1 VEAVLSG
8 TRESSWDAVKKDA
21 VKKDA
26 VKRGAVKK
34 DAVDKDEVKKGAALH
49 TDSSRNARKL
59 LSFVDPGVLE

>member
-1 VEAVLSG
+1 MEAVLSG
-8 TRESSWDAVKKDA
+8 TRESSWDA